1 MYCLFDDTSSYCNP
15 LSSYFSRSI
24 HTKCQ
29 LSDSELDVASEEND
43 SIRDPQLPMK
53 MNFSS
58 DYIGVPSIAQKREY
72 SIAYR
77 GVHFNKS
84 VSKYQTKLHHS
95 NKQHSIGCYSLAAD
109 AALAFDKAATV
120 LKGLGR
126 RINFVFSARVRSC
139 KAKGV
144 YRNGNRR

>member
-1 MYCLFDDTSSYCNP
+1 
-15 LSSYFSRSI
+15 
-24 HTKCQ
+24 
-29 LSDSELDVASEEND
+29 
-43 SIRDPQLPMK
+43 
-53 MNFSS
+53 
-58 DYIGVPSIAQKREY
+58 REY

-126 RINFVFSARVRSC
+126 RINFVSVQDAEEMDKINAKVKEVVSKATLDFSSGYKGASLIIGSTKYRSYVYF
-139 KAKGV
+139 AKKQYSLGTYYLASDAAWAHDNATIQSGGV
-144 YRNGNRR
+144 DYITNF